1 LHRKDK
7 FNNIHPI
14 KLAAGILFSTGRIET
29 CWQLKALEYG
39 STLDPVSQL
48 LVIMER
54 VCNLEE
60 EIPQYI
66 ICVDQFGTIH
76 APFAQAR
83 SLLCEHGYGDVKVL
97 SQREEGGEVV
107 LVINTASD
115 LVPALQLGSGLCGTL
130 SETVFR

>member
-1 LHRKDK
+1 M
-7 FNNIHPI
+7 
-14 KLAAGILFSTGRIET
+14 FSTGRIET

-54 VCNLEE
+54 VCDLQKES
-60 EIPQYI
+60 PQYI

-83 SLLCEHGYGDVKVL
+83 SLLCEHGYGGVKIL
-97 SQREEGGEVV
+97 SQREEGDEIV
-107 LVINTASD
+107 LVINNASD
-115 LVPALQLGSGLCGTL
+115 LVPTLQLGSGLCGTL
-130 SETVFR
+130 SETVFK